1 IKDVPSNAPQE
12 KEEKIT
18 SDDEGIISIGEYLA
32 RADGSYPKNRKFDNG
47 DIVKMRPPN
56 LFNQNAKRR
65 RKWYGPF
72 KIESKCEDKKWLIW
86 DDKLGFAEV
95 EESEL
100 EHMEE
105 EDLEEIEKL
114 KKKDDAP

>member
-1 IKDVPSNAPQE
+1 HVPNNASQE
-12 KEEKIT
+12 KEKTIT
-18 SDDEGIISIGEYLA
+18 SDDEGIISIWEYLA
-32 RADGSYPKNRKFDNG
+32 RAEGSYPKKRKFDNG

-56 LFNQNAKRR
+56 LFNPSAERR

-72 KIESKCEDKKWLIW
+72 KVEGKCKGKKWLIW

-105 EDLEEIEKL
+105 EDLEELEKL
-114 KKKDDAP
+114 RKDLKGR